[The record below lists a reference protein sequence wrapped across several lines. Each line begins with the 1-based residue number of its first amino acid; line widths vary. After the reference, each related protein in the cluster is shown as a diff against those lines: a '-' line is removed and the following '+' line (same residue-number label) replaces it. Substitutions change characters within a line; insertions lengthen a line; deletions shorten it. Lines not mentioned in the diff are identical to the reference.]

1 MRVSRILITQK
12 KFRIMEKVKEFNTE
26 ELQVLTFEEVKS
38 QIDYLEG
45 LKSSLVTELNKLIR
59 LYEVELYKFL

>member
-1 MRVSRILITQK
+1 
-12 KFRIMEKVKEFNTE
+12 MEKVKEFNTE